1 MNEQLHDISG
11 EIVTIVLALGAWIMW
26 AIRKLIGMD
35 QRISVVE
42 QAMMRVEDDRDEAKT
57 KVESL
62 MMDVST
68 IKADVRNNAISTA
81 RILDLLERK

>member
-1 MNEQLHDISG
+1 MNEHINDISG
-11 EIVTIVLALGAWIMW
+11 EIVTIVLAIGAWIMW

>member
-1 MNEQLHDISG
+1 MNEHINDISG

-42 QAMMRVEDDRDEAKT
+42 QAMMRVEDDRDEARD